1 MTTASATP
9 RGNQR
14 VVSTRRGPLISSATG
29 NTAIRLLFSSA
40 TPRMAPAPS
49 HHRGSPPR
57 RIRAPTQ
64 HTATHASRSMVVVL
78 SRCATPRSTPATV
91 MQAAAS
97 SCSARLPP
105 SSRAIMPLS
114 RTTPAAISADGR
126 RSATSESGATL
137 PTSRAKAGASGG

>member
-40 TPRMAPAPS
+40 TPRMAPAAS

-64 HTATHASRSMVVVL
+64 HTAT
-78 SRCATPRSTPATV
+78 PATA